1 MREFASFLNLSP
13 GASSV
18 TQVAK
23 FIKHQMQGIAEWCS
37 QMAKFYC
44 AQHLSLLHTKSH
56 HQNHRKKCSPLIC
69 LRRLL
74 RPHLVIDQQA
84 TITMRHP
91 ALS

>member
-56 HQNHRKKCSPLIC
+56 HQNHRKKMFTS
-69 LRRLL
+69 
-74 RPHLVIDQQA
+74 HL
-84 TITMRHP
+84 P
-91 ALS
+91 ASASEAASSH